1 MDMTDSTANP
11 AGEPAPIAPSEM
23 TLDELREALAPVLPM
38 HAAFDGWGEAA
49 LAQAADELGVP
60 ADRARLAFPGG
71 AIDMI
76 DAWFA
81 SIDAEMAVRA
91 PAPMLRARK
100 VRDRITRLI
109 AARLD
114 AMEIHRE
121 ALRRALAILAMPQN
135 APRAARLGWR
145 AADGM
150 WRLAGDTAVDLSFY
164 TKRLT
169 LAGVY
174 AATLLVFVDDQ
185 TENFADTRAFL
196 DRRIAG
202 VMRFEKLKA
211 QLKPDPDRM
220 FSPVRFLGRLRYPAS

>member
-1 MDMTDSTANP
+1 
-11 AGEPAPIAPSEM
+11 M
-23 TLDELREALAPVLPM
+23 TLDELRVALAPILPM

-49 LAQAADELGVP
+49 LGQAAAELDVP

-71 AIDMI
+71 AVDMI

-81 SIDAEMAVRA
+81 CVDDEMAIRA

-100 VRDRITRLI
+100 IRDRITRLV

-114 AMEIHRE
+114 TIEMHRE

-135 APRAARLGWR
+135 AGRAARLGWR
-145 AADGM
+145 AADRM
-150 WRLAGDTAVDLSFY
+150 WRLAGDTAVDLAFY

-174 AATLLVFVDDQ
+174 AATLLVFMDDQ
-185 TENFADTRAFL
+185 SDNFVDTRAFL